1 VKRVAGILEARAVLL
16 GSASGRRESRICHIL
31 LIAEIA
37 MRDSNK
43 KSRYKQPLIYASML
57 LLGIILGAWAVVSGV
72 RSPNTTVI
80 TPVSQVASISPAIA
94 QDSDKSKS
102 ITVPHNYVVD
112 AVNRTG
118 PAVVRI
124 NASRT
129 VASNQQIPEAFLE
142 DPMFRQFFG
151 DQSRNMPKERVERGT
166 GSGFIINKEGDIITN
181 AHVVSGADKVTVI
194 LKDGRQIEGKVIGS
208 DELTDVAVV
217 QVKADNL
224 PVVSLGSSSNLQP
237 GDWAIAI
244 GNPLGL
250 DNTVTSGIV
259 SAIGRNSGQIG
270 VDKRV
275 SFIQT
280 DAAINPGNS
289 GGPLLNQNGEVIG
302 VNTAIIQGAQ
312 GLGFAI
318 PIETAQR
325 IAKQLI
331 QSGKVS
337 RAYLGI
343 QMVTVDAS
351 VKNQVNQDAE
361 FGVKISEDK
370 GVLITRVVDNSPAA
384 KAGAKRGDVITKFD
398 DKEILT
404 ADQVTQLV
412 EDRAVGDK
420 IRMEVKR
427 NGQVV
432 ALSVEAAQ
440 FPQKF
445 PN

>member
-1 VKRVAGILEARAVLL
+1 
-16 GSASGRRESRICHIL
+16 
-31 LIAEIA
+31 
-37 MRDSNK
+37 
-43 KSRYKQPLIYASML
+43 
-57 LLGIILGAWAVVSGV
+57 V
-72 RSPNTTVI
+72 RSPNTTVV
-80 TPVSQVASISPAIA
+80 TPVTQVASISPAIA
-94 QDSDKSKS
+94 QESDKVKS
-102 ITVPHNYVVD
+102 ITVPRNYVVE

-129 VASNQQIPEAFLE
+129 VASNQQIPQEFLE

-151 DQSRNMPKERVERGT
+151 DQLRRMPRERVERGT

-208 DELTDVAVV
+208 DELTDIAVV
-217 QVKADNL
+217 QVKPDNL
-224 PVVSLGSSSNLQP
+224 PTVSLGSSANLQP

-250 DNTVTSGIV
+250 DNTVTAGII

-331 QSGKVS
+331 ANGKVS

-343 QMVTVDAS
+343 QMVTVDPN
-351 VKNQVNQDAE
+351 VKRQVNQDTE
-361 FGVKISEDK
+361 FGIQISEDK
-370 GVLITRVVDNSPAA
+370 GVLITRVVDDSPAA
-384 KAGAKRGDVITKFD
+384 KAGAKRGDVIVRFN

-427 NGQVV
+427 AGQTV
-432 ALSVEAAQ
+432 ALNVETAQ

>member
-1 VKRVAGILEARAVLL
+1 
-16 GSASGRRESRICHIL
+16 
-31 LIAEIA
+31 

-57 LLGIILGAWAVVSGV
+57 LLGVILGAWAVVSGV
-72 RSPNTTVI
+72 RAPYTTAV
-80 TPVSQVASISPAIA
+80 TPLPQVASISTAIA
-94 QDSDKSKS
+94 QDSDKSKA
-102 ITVPHNYVVD
+102 IPVPHNYVVD

-129 VASNQQIPEAFLE
+129 VANSQQIPEAFLD

-151 DQSRNMPKERVERGT
+151 DQLQRMPKERVERGT

-250 DNTVTSGIV
+250 DNTVTAGIV

-343 QMVTVDAS
+343 QMVTVDPN
-351 VKNQVNQDAE
+351 VKNQVNQDTE
-361 FGVKISEDK
+361 FGIKISEDK

-384 KAGAKRGDVITKFD
+384 KAGAKRGDVIVKFN

-412 EDRAVGDK
+412 EDRSVGDK
-420 IRMEVKR
+420 ISMEVKR
-427 NGQVV
+427 NGETV

>member
-1 VKRVAGILEARAVLL
+1 M
-16 GSASGRRESRICHIL
+16 REPDH
-31 LIAEIA
+31 
-37 MRDSNK
+37 

-57 LLGIILGAWAVVSGV
+57 LLGVILGAWAVVSGV
-72 RSPNTTVI
+72 KSPQTTAV
-80 TPVSQVASISPAIA
+80 TALPQVASISPAIA
-94 QDSDKSKS
+94 QDSDKNKS
-102 ITVPHNYVVD
+102 ITVPRNYVVD

-129 VASNQQIPEAFLE
+129 VAAENPQIPDAFLE

-151 DQSRNMPKERVERGT
+151 DQLRRMPKERVERGT

-181 AHVVSGADKVTVI
+181 AHVVSGADKVTVL
-194 LKDGRQIEGKVIGS
+194 LKDGRQIEGKVLGS
-208 DELTDVAVV
+208 DELTDVAVI
-217 QVKADNL
+217 QVKSDNL
-224 PVVSLGSSSNLQP
+224 PTVSLGSSQSLQT

-250 DNTVTSGIV
+250 DNTVTAGII
-259 SAIGRNSGQIG
+259 SAIGRKSGQIG

-331 QSGKVS
+331 ENGKVS
-337 RAYLGI
+337 RAYLGV
-343 QMVTVDAS
+343 QMVTVDAN
-351 VKNQVNQDAE
+351 VKAEVNKDSE
-361 FGVKISEDK
+361 FCSKISDDK
-370 GVLITRVVDNSPAA
+370 GVLITKVVENSPAA
-384 KAGAKRGDVITKFD
+384 KSGAKCGDVIVKFD
-398 DKEILT
+398 NKEILT

-412 EDRAVGDK
+412 EDRSVGDK
-420 IRMEVKR
+420 ITVEVKR

-432 ALSVEAAQ
+432 ALNMEAGQ
-440 FPQKF
+440 FPKNL
-445 PN
+445 PK

>member
-1 VKRVAGILEARAVLL
+1 
-16 GSASGRRESRICHIL
+16 
-31 LIAEIA
+31 
-37 MRDSNK
+37 MRDPNK

-57 LLGIILGAWAVVSGV
+57 LLGVILGAWAVVSGL
-72 RSPNTTVI
+72 RSPSI
-80 TPVSQVASISPAIA
+80 TAVTPLPQVASASTAIA
-94 QDSDKSKS
+94 QNVDREKA
-102 ITVPHNYVVD
+102 IAAPRNYVVE

-129 VASNQQIPEAFLE
+129 VASNPQIPEAFLE

-151 DQSRNMPKERVERGT
+151 DQLRRMPRERVERGT
-166 GSGFIINKEGDIITN
+166 GSGFIINKDGDIITN

-194 LKDGRQIEGKVIGS
+194 LKDGRQIEGKVLGS
-208 DELTDVAVV
+208 DEMTDIAVV
-217 QVKADNL
+217 QAKADNL
-224 PVVSLGSSSNLQP
+224 PTVSLGSSQNLQP

-250 DNTVTSGIV
+250 DNTVTSGII
-259 SAIGRNSGQIG
+259 SAIGRKSGQIG

-312 GLGFAI
+312 GLGFSI

-325 IAKQLI
+325 IAKQI
-331 QSGKVS
+331 IENGKVS
-337 RAYLGI
+337 RAYIGI
-343 QMVTVDAS
+343 QMITLDAR
-351 VKNQVNQDAE
+351 VKSQVNQDPD
-361 FGVKISEDK
+361 FGIQVSEDK
-370 GVLITRVVDNSPAA
+370 GVLVTRVVENSPAA
-384 KAGAKRGDVITKFD
+384 KAGVKRGDVIAKFAGQD
-398 DKEILT
+398 ILT

-412 EDRAVGDK
+412 EDRTVGDK
-420 IRMEVKR
+420 IRMDVKR
-427 NGQVV
+427 NGQT
-432 ALSVEAAQ
+432 LSLEIETAQ

-445 PN
+445 PE

>member
-1 VKRVAGILEARAVLL
+1 
-16 GSASGRRESRICHIL
+16 
-31 LIAEIA
+31 

-57 LLGIILGAWAVVSGV
+57 LLGVILGAWAVVSGV
-72 RSPNTTVI
+72 RSPNTTVV
-80 TPVSQVASISPAIA
+80 TPVTQVASISPVIA
-94 QDSDKSKS
+94 QESDKVKS
-102 ITVPHNYVVD
+102 ITVPRNYVVE

-129 VASNQQIPEAFLE
+129 VASNQQIPQEFLE

-151 DQSRNMPKERVERGT
+151 DQLRRMPRERVERGT

-208 DELTDVAVV
+208 DELTDIAVV
-217 QVKADNL
+217 QVKPDNL
-224 PVVSLGSSSNLQP
+224 PTVSLGSSANLQP

-250 DNTVTSGIV
+250 DNTVTAGII

-331 QSGKVS
+331 ANGKVS

-343 QMVTVDAS
+343 QMVTVDPN
-351 VKNQVNQDAE
+351 VKRQVNQDTE
-361 FGVKISEDK
+361 FGIQISEDK
-370 GVLITRVVDNSPAA
+370 GVLITRVVDDSPAA
-384 KAGAKRGDVITKFD
+384 KAGAKRGDVIVRFN

-427 NGQVV
+427 AGQTV
-432 ALSVEAAQ
+432 ALNVETAQ

>member
-1 VKRVAGILEARAVLL
+1 
-16 GSASGRRESRICHIL
+16 
-31 LIAEIA
+31 

-57 LLGIILGAWAVVSGV
+57 LLGVILGAWAVVSGV
-72 RSPNTTVI
+72 RSPNTTVV
-80 TPVSQVASISPAIA
+80 TPVTQVASISPAIA
-94 QDSDKSKS
+94 QESDKVKS
-102 ITVPHNYVVD
+102 ITVPRNYVVE

-129 VASNQQIPEAFLE
+129 VASNQQIPQEFLE

-151 DQSRNMPKERVERGT
+151 DQLRRMPRERVERGT

-208 DELTDVAVV
+208 DELTDIAVV
-217 QVKADNL
+217 QVKPDNL
-224 PVVSLGSSSNLQP
+224 PTVSLGSSANLQP

-250 DNTVTSGIV
+250 DNTVTAGII

-331 QSGKVS
+331 ANGKVS

-343 QMVTVDAS
+343 QMVTVDPN
-351 VKNQVNQDAE
+351 VKRQVNQDTE
-361 FGVKISEDK
+361 FGIQISEDK
-370 GVLITRVVDNSPAA
+370 GVLITRVVDDSPAA
-384 KAGAKRGDVITKFD
+384 KAGAKRGDVIVRFN

-427 NGQVV
+427 AGQTV
-432 ALSVEAAQ
+432 ALNVETAQ

>member
-1 VKRVAGILEARAVLL
+1 
-16 GSASGRRESRICHIL
+16 
-31 LIAEIA
+31 
-37 MRDSNK
+37 
-43 KSRYKQPLIYASML
+43 
-57 LLGIILGAWAVVSGV
+57 
-72 RSPNTTVI
+72 
-80 TPVSQVASISPAIA
+80 
-94 QDSDKSKS
+94 
-102 ITVPHNYVVD
+102 
-112 AVNRTG
+112 
-118 PAVVRI
+118 
-124 NASRT
+124 
-129 VASNQQIPEAFLE
+129 
-142 DPMFRQFFG
+142 
-151 DQSRNMPKERVERGT
+151 MPKERTERGT

-194 LKDGRQIEGKVIGS
+194 LKDGRQIEGKVLGS
-208 DELTDVAVV
+208 DELTDIAVV
-217 QVKADNL
+217 QVKPDNL
-224 PVVSLGSSSNLQP
+224 PTVSIGSSQNLQP

-250 DNTVTSGIV
+250 DNTVTAGII
-259 SAIGRNSGQIG
+259 SAIGRKSGQIG

-325 IAKQLI
+325 IAKQI
-331 QSGKVS
+331 IEKGTVS

-343 QMVTVDAS
+343 QMVTVDAN
-351 VKNQVNQDAE
+351 VKKQVNQDTE
-361 FGVKISEDK
+361 FGIKISEDK
-370 GVLITRVVDNSPAA
+370 GVLITRVVDDSPAA
-384 KAGAKRGDVITKFD
+384 KAGAKRGDVITKFN

-420 IRMEVKR
+420 INMEVKR
-427 NGQVV
+427 NGQTI
-432 ALSVEAAQ
+432 ALSVETAQ

>member
-1 VKRVAGILEARAVLL
+1 
-16 GSASGRRESRICHIL
+16 
-31 LIAEIA
+31 

-57 LLGIILGAWAVVSGV
+57 LLGVILGAWAVVSGV

-94 QDSDKSKS
+94 QDSDRVKS
-102 ITVPHNYVVD
+102 ISVPRNYVVE

-129 VASNQQIPEAFLE
+129 VASNQQIPQEFMD

-151 DQSRNMPKERVERGT
+151 DQLRRMPKERVERGT

-194 LKDGRQIEGKVIGS
+194 LKDGRQIEGKVLGS
-208 DELTDVAVV
+208 DELTDIAVV
-217 QVKADNL
+217 QVKPDNL
-224 PVVSLGSSSNLQP
+224 PTVSIGSSQNLQP

-250 DNTVTSGIV
+250 DNTVTAGII

-325 IAKQLI
+325 IAKQI
-331 QSGKVS
+331 IASGKVS

-343 QMVTVDAS
+343 QMVTVDAN
-351 VKNQVNQDAE
+351 VKKQVNQDTE
-361 FGVKISEDK
+361 FGIKISEDK
-370 GVLITRVVDNSPAA
+370 GVLITRVVDDSPAA
-384 KAGAKRGDVITKFD
+384 KAGAKRGDVITKFN

-420 IRMEVKR
+420 INMEVKR
-427 NGQVV
+427 NGQTV
-432 ALSVEAAQ
+432 ALSVETAQ

>member
-1 VKRVAGILEARAVLL
+1 M
-16 GSASGRRESRICHIL
+16 REP
-31 LIAEIA
+31 
-37 MRDSNK
+37 NK

-57 LLGIILGAWAVVSGV
+57 LLGVILGAWAVVSGV
-72 RSPNTTVI
+72 RSPNVTAI
-80 TPVSQVASISPAIA
+80 TPLPQVASISPAIA
-94 QDSDKSKS
+94 QDDRNKS
-102 ITVPHNYVVD
+102 IAVPRNYVVD

-129 VASNQQIPEAFLE
+129 VATNPQIPEAFLE

-151 DQSRNMPKERVERGT
+151 DQLQRMPKERVERGT

-208 DELTDVAVV
+208 DELTDIAVV
-217 QVKADNL
+217 QVQSDNL
-224 PVVSLGSSSNLQP
+224 PIVSLGSSQNLQP

-250 DNTVTSGIV
+250 DNTVTAGII
-259 SAIGRNSGQIG
+259 SAIGRKSGQIG

-289 GGPLLNQNGEVIG
+289 GGPLLNQSGEVIG

-312 GLGFAI
+312 GLGFSI

-325 IAKQLI
+325 ISKQLI
-331 QSGKVS
+331 QNGKVS
-337 RAYLGI
+337 RSYLGI
-343 QMVTVDAS
+343 QMITLNPN
-351 VKNQVNQDAE
+351 VKSQVNQDRE
-361 FGVKISEDK
+361 FGIQIAEEK
-370 GVLITRVVDNSPAA
+370 GVLITKVVDSSPAA
-384 KAGAKRGDVITKFD
+384 KAGAKRGDVIIKFD
-398 DKEILT
+398 NQEILS

-412 EDRAVGDK
+412 EDRSVGDK
-420 IRMEVKR
+420 IQMEVRR

-432 ALSVEAAQ
+432 TLNFQTEQ

-445 PN
+445 PE

>member
-1 VKRVAGILEARAVLL
+1 MLL
-16 GSASGRRESRICHIL
+16 V
-31 LIAEIA
+31 AEIA
-37 MRDSNK
+37 MRDPNK
-43 KSRYKQPLIYASML
+43 KSRYKQPLIYVSML
-57 LLGIILGAWAVVSGV
+57 LLGVILGAWAVVSGV
-72 RSPNTTVI
+72 RSPNTTMV
-80 TPVSQVASISPAIA
+80 TPVTQVASVSPAIA
-94 QDSDKSKS
+94 QDSDRVKS
-102 ITVPHNYVVD
+102 ISVPRNYVVD

-129 VASNQQIPEAFLE
+129 VASNQQIPQEFLD

-151 DQSRNMPKERVERGT
+151 DQLRRMPKERVERGT

-194 LKDGRQIEGKVIGS
+194 LKDGRQIEGKVLGS
-208 DELTDVAVV
+208 DELTDIAVI
-217 QVKADNL
+217 QVKPDNL
-224 PVVSLGSSSNLQP
+224 PTVSIGSSQNLQP

-250 DNTVTSGIV
+250 DNTVTAGII

-325 IAKQLI
+325 IAKQI
-331 QSGKVS
+331 IANGRVS

-343 QMVTVDAS
+343 QMVTVDEN
-351 VKNQVNQDAE
+351 VKKQVNQDTE
-361 FGVKISEDK
+361 FGIKISEDK
-370 GVLITRVVDNSPAA
+370 GVLITRVVDDSPAA
-384 KAGAKRGDVITKFD
+384 KAGAKRGDVITKFN

-404 ADQVTQLV
+404 AEQVTQLV
-412 EDRAVGDK
+412 EDRAVGER
-420 IRMEVKR
+420 ISMEVKR
-427 NGQVV
+427 NGQTV
-432 ALSVEAAQ
+432 ALSVETAQ

>member
-1 VKRVAGILEARAVLL
+1 
-16 GSASGRRESRICHIL
+16 
-31 LIAEIA
+31 

-57 LLGIILGAWAVVSGV
+57 LLGVILGAWAVVSGV

-102 ITVPHNYVVD
+102 ITVPRNYVVE

-151 DQSRNMPKERVERGT
+151 DQSRSMPKERVERGT

-181 AHVVSGADKVTVI
+181 AHVVSGADKVIVI

-250 DNTVTSGIV
+250 DNTVTSGII

-351 VKNQVNQDAE
+351 VKKQVNQDTE

-427 NGQVV
+427 DGQAV
-432 ALSVEAAQ
+432 ALNVETAQ

>member
-1 VKRVAGILEARAVLL
+1 
-16 GSASGRRESRICHIL
+16 
-31 LIAEIA
+31 

-57 LLGIILGAWAVVSGV
+57 LLGVILGAWAVVSGV
-72 RSPNTTVI
+72 RSPNTTVV
-80 TPVSQVASISPAIA
+80 TPVTQVASISPAIA
-94 QDSDKSKS
+94 QESDKVKS
-102 ITVPHNYVVD
+102 ITVPRNYVVE

-129 VASNQQIPEAFLE
+129 VASNQQIPQEFLE

-151 DQSRNMPKERVERGT
+151 DQLRRMPRERVERGT

-208 DELTDVAVV
+208 DELTDIAVV
-217 QVKADNL
+217 QVKPDNL
-224 PVVSLGSSSNLQP
+224 PTVSLGSSANLQP

-250 DNTVTSGIV
+250 DNTVTAGII

-331 QSGKVS
+331 ANGKVS

-343 QMVTVDAS
+343 QMVTVDPN
-351 VKNQVNQDAE
+351 VKKQVNQDTE
-361 FGVKISEDK
+361 FGIQISEDK
-370 GVLITRVVDNSPAA
+370 GVLITRVVDDSPAA
-384 KAGAKRGDVITKFD
+384 KAGAKRGDVIVKFN
-398 DKEILT
+398 DKEILS

-427 NGQVV
+427 AGQTV
-432 ALSVEAAQ
+432 ALNVETAQ

>member
-1 VKRVAGILEARAVLL
+1 
-16 GSASGRRESRICHIL
+16 
-31 LIAEIA
+31 

-57 LLGIILGAWAVVSGV
+57 LLGVILGAWAVVSGV
-72 RSPNTTVI
+72 RSPNTTVV
-80 TPVSQVASISPAIA
+80 TPVTQVASISSAIA
-94 QDSDKSKS
+94 QDSDRAKS
-102 ITVPHNYVVD
+102 ISVPRNYVVE

-129 VASNQQIPEAFLE
+129 VAAGNQQIPQEFLD
-142 DPMFRQFFG
+142 DPTFRQFFG
-151 DQSRNMPKERVERGT
+151 DQLRRMPKERVERGT

-194 LKDGRQIEGKVIGS
+194 LKDGRQIEGKVLGS
-208 DELTDVAVV
+208 DELTDIAVI
-217 QVKADNL
+217 QVKPDNL
-224 PVVSLGSSSNLQP
+224 PTVSIGSSQNVQP

-250 DNTVTSGIV
+250 DNTVTAGII

-331 QSGKVS
+331 ANGKVS

-343 QMVTVDAS
+343 QMVTVDPN
-351 VKNQVNQDAE
+351 VKKQINQDAE
-361 FGVKISEDK
+361 FGIKIAEDK
-370 GVLITRVVDNSPAA
+370 GVLITRVVDDSPAA
-384 KAGAKRGDVITKFD
+384 KAGAKRGDVITKFN

-404 ADQVTQLV
+404 AEQVTQLV

-420 IRMEVKR
+420 ISMEVKR
-427 NGQVV
+427 NGQTV
-432 ALSVEAAQ
+432 ALSVETAQ

>member
-1 VKRVAGILEARAVLL
+1 
-16 GSASGRRESRICHIL
+16 
-31 LIAEIA
+31 
-37 MRDSNK
+37 MTDSNK

-57 LLGIILGAWAVVSGV
+57 LLGVILGSWAVVSGV
-72 RSPNTTVI
+72 RSPNTTAI
-80 TPVSQVASISPAIA
+80 TPVSQVASVSPAIA
-94 QDSDKSKS
+94 QDADKNKS
-102 ITVPHNYVVD
+102 VAVPRNYVVD

-129 VASNQQIPEAFLE
+129 VASRQEVPEALLE

-151 DQSRNMPKERVERGT
+151 DQLRRMPKERVERGT

-194 LKDGRQIEGKVIGS
+194 LKDGRQLEGKVIGS

-217 QVKADNL
+217 QVKSDNL
-224 PVVSLGSSSNLQP
+224 PSVSLGSSLNLQP

-250 DNTVTSGIV
+250 DNTVTSGII

-343 QMVTVDAS
+343 QMITINPT
-351 VKNQVNQDAE
+351 VKNQVNQDTDL
-361 FGVKISEDK
+361 GIKISEDK
-370 GVLITRVVDNSPAA
+370 GVLITKVVDNSPAA
-384 KAGAKRGDVITKFD
+384 KAGVKLGDVITKFD

-432 ALSVEAAQ
+432 ALNVEAAQ

>member
-1 VKRVAGILEARAVLL
+1 
-16 GSASGRRESRICHIL
+16 
-31 LIAEIA
+31 

-57 LLGIILGAWAVVSGV
+57 LLGVILGAWAVVSGV
-72 RSPNTTVI
+72 RSPNTTVV
-80 TPVSQVASISPAIA
+80 TPVTQVASISPAIA
-94 QDSDKSKS
+94 QESDKVKS
-102 ITVPHNYVVD
+102 ITVPRNYVVE

-129 VASNQQIPEAFLE
+129 VASNQQIPQEFLE

-151 DQSRNMPKERVERGT
+151 DQLRRMPRERVERGT

-208 DELTDVAVV
+208 DELTDIAVV
-217 QVKADNL
+217 QVKPDNL
-224 PVVSLGSSSNLQP
+224 PTVSLGSSANLQP

-250 DNTVTSGIV
+250 DNTVTAGII

-331 QSGKVS
+331 ANGKVS

-343 QMVTVDAS
+343 QMVTVDPN
-351 VKNQVNQDAE
+351 VKRQVNQDTE
-361 FGVKISEDK
+361 FGIQISEDK
-370 GVLITRVVDNSPAA
+370 GVLITRVVDDSPAA
-384 KAGAKRGDVITKFD
+384 KAGAKRGDVIVRFN

-427 NGQVV
+427 AGQTV
-432 ALSVEAAQ
+432 ALNVETAQ
-440 FPQKF
+440 FPQQF
-445 PN
+445 PNYPQFW

>member
-1 VKRVAGILEARAVLL
+1 
-16 GSASGRRESRICHIL
+16 
-31 LIAEIA
+31 
-37 MRDSNK
+37 
-43 KSRYKQPLIYASML
+43 ML
-57 LLGIILGAWAVVSGV
+57 LLGVILGAWAVVSGV
-72 RSPNTTVI
+72 RSPNMTTV
-80 TPVSQVASISPAIA
+80 TPLPQVASISPVIA
-94 QDSDKSKS
+94 QNSDRTDREKS
-102 ITVPHNYVVD
+102 IAVPHNYVVD

-129 VASNQQIPEAFLE
+129 VANNQQIPEVFLE

-151 DQSRNMPKERVERGT
+151 EQLRRMPKERVERGT
-166 GSGFIINKEGDIITN
+166 GSGFIINKDGDIITN

-194 LKDGRQIEGKVIGS
+194 LKDGRQIEGKVLGS
-208 DELTDVAVV
+208 DELTDIAVV
-217 QVKADNL
+217 QVKSDNL
-224 PVVSLGSSSNLQP
+224 PTVSIGSSQNLQP

-250 DNTVTSGIV
+250 DNTVTSGII

-312 GLGFAI
+312 GLGFSI

-331 QSGKVS
+331 ESGKVS
-337 RAYLGI
+337 RAYVGI
-343 QMVTVDAS
+343 QMVTLNPNIKQQANEDPNLGIRVT
-351 VKNQVNQDAE
+351 
-361 FGVKISEDK
+361 EDK
-370 GVLITRVVDNSPAA
+370 GVLITRVVTDAPAA
-384 KAGAKRGDVITKFD
+384 KAGLRRGDVITKFD
-398 DKEILT
+398 NQEI
-404 ADQVTQLV
+404 ASAEQVTQLV
-412 EDRAVGDK
+412 EARKVGDR
-420 IRMEVKR
+420 IPVEVKR
-427 NGQVV
+427 DGQMIS
-432 ALSVEAAQ
+432 LNIEAAQ
-440 FPQKF
+440 FPQRF
-445 PN
+445 PE

>member
-1 VKRVAGILEARAVLL
+1 
-16 GSASGRRESRICHIL
+16 
-31 LIAEIA
+31 

-57 LLGIILGAWAVVSGV
+57 LLGVILGAWAVVSGV
-72 RSPNTTVI
+72 RSPNTTVV
-80 TPVSQVASISPAIA
+80 TPVTQVATISPAIA
-94 QDSDKSKS
+94 QDSDRVKS
-102 ITVPHNYVVD
+102 ITVPRNYVVE

-129 VASNQQIPEAFLE
+129 VASNQQIPQEFLE

-151 DQSRNMPKERVERGT
+151 DQLRRMPKERTERGT

-194 LKDGRQIEGKVIGS
+194 LKDGRQIEGKVLGS
-208 DELTDVAVV
+208 DELTDIAVV
-217 QVKADNL
+217 QVKPDNL
-224 PVVSLGSSSNLQP
+224 PTVSIGSSQNLQP

-250 DNTVTSGIV
+250 DNTVTAGII
-259 SAIGRNSGQIG
+259 SAICRKSGQIG

-325 IAKQLI
+325 IAKQI
-331 QSGKVS
+331 IEKGTVS

-343 QMVTVDAS
+343 QMVTVDAN
-351 VKNQVNQDAE
+351 VKKQVNQDTE
-361 FGVKISEDK
+361 FGIKISEDK
-370 GVLITRVVDNSPAA
+370 GVLITRVVDDSPAA
-384 KAGAKRGDVITKFD
+384 KAGAKRGDVITKFN

-420 IRMEVKR
+420 INMEVKR
-427 NGQVV
+427 NGQTI
-432 ALSVEAAQ
+432 ALSVETAQ

>member
-1 VKRVAGILEARAVLL
+1 
-16 GSASGRRESRICHIL
+16 
-31 LIAEIA
+31 

-57 LLGIILGAWAVVSGV
+57 LLGVILGAWAVVSGV
-72 RSPNTTVI
+72 RSPNTTAI
-80 TPVSQVASISPAIA
+80 TPLPQVASISPAIA
-94 QDSDKSKS
+94 QDSDKAKS
-102 ITVPHNYVVD
+102 ISVPRNYVVD

-129 VASNQQIPEAFLE
+129 VANNQQIPDAFLE

-151 DQSRNMPKERVERGT
+151 DQLQRMPKERVERGT

-208 DELTDVAVV
+208 DELTDVAVI
-217 QVKADNL
+217 QVKSDNL
-224 PVVSLGSSSNLQP
+224 PTVSIGSSASLQP

-250 DNTVTSGIV
+250 DNTVTAGII
-259 SAIGRNSGQIG
+259 SAIGRKSGQIG

-343 QMVTVDAS
+343 QMVTVDPN
-351 VKNQVNQDAE
+351 VKKQVNQDSDL
-361 FGVKISEDK
+361 GIKIAEDK
-370 GVLITRVVDNSPAA
+370 GVLITRVVDDSPAA
-384 KAGAKRGDVITKFD
+384 KAGAKRGDVIIKFD
-398 DKEILT
+398 NQDILT

-427 NGQVV
+427 NGQTV
-432 ALSVEAAQ
+432 ALNVETAQ

>member
-1 VKRVAGILEARAVLL
+1 
-16 GSASGRRESRICHIL
+16 
-31 LIAEIA
+31 

-57 LLGIILGAWAVVSGV
+57 LLGVILGAWAVVSGV
-72 RSPNTTVI
+72 RSPNTTVV
-80 TPVSQVASISPAIA
+80 TPVTQVASISPAIA
-94 QDSDKSKS
+94 QESDRVKS
-102 ITVPHNYVVD
+102 ITVPRNYVVE

-129 VASNQQIPEAFLE
+129 VASNQQIPQEFLE

-151 DQSRNMPKERVERGT
+151 DQLRRMPKERVERGT

-194 LKDGRQIEGKVIGS
+194 LKDGRQIEGKVLGS
-208 DELTDVAVV
+208 DELTDIAVV
-217 QVKADNL
+217 QVKPDNL
-224 PVVSLGSSSNLQP
+224 PTVSIGSSANLQP

-250 DNTVTSGIV
+250 DNTVTAGII

-331 QSGKVS
+331 ENGKVS

-343 QMVTVDAS
+343 QMVTVDPN
-351 VKNQVNQDAE
+351 VKKQVNQDTE
-361 FGVKISEDK
+361 FGIQISEDK
-370 GVLITRVVDNSPAA
+370 GVLITRVVDDSPAA
-384 KAGAKRGDVITKFD
+384 KAGAKRGDVIVKFN
-398 DKEILT
+398 DKEILS

-427 NGQVV
+427 SGQTV
-432 ALSVEAAQ
+432 ALNVETAQ

>member
-1 VKRVAGILEARAVLL
+1 M
-16 GSASGRRESRICHIL
+16 REP
-31 LIAEIA
+31 
-37 MRDSNK
+37 DK

-57 LLGIILGAWAVVSGV
+57 LLGVILGAWAVVSGV
-72 RSPNTTVI
+72 RSPQTTAV
-80 TPVSQVASISPAIA
+80 TSLPQVTSISPAIA
-94 QDSDKSKS
+94 QDVDKNKS
-102 ITVPHNYVVD
+102 VAVPRNYVVD

-129 VASNQQIPEAFLE
+129 VTAENPQIPDAFLE

-151 DQSRNMPKERVERGT
+151 DQLRRMPKDRIERGT

-194 LKDGRQIEGKVIGS
+194 LKDGRQLDGKVLGS
-208 DELTDVAVV
+208 DELTDVAVI
-217 QVKADNL
+217 QVKSDNL
-224 PVVSLGSSSNLQP
+224 PTVSLGSSQSMQT

-250 DNTVTSGIV
+250 DNTVTAGII
-259 SAIGRNSGQIG
+259 SAIGRKSGQIG

-331 QSGKVS
+331 ENGKVS
-337 RAYLGI
+337 RAYLGV
-343 QMVTVDAS
+343 QMVTIDPS
-351 VKNQVNQDAE
+351 VKSEVNKDPD
-361 FGVKISEDK
+361 FGVKITDDK
-370 GVLITRVVDNSPAA
+370 GVLITKVVEGSPAA
-384 KAGAKRGDVITKFD
+384 KAGAKLGDVIVKFD
-398 DKEILT
+398 NKEILS
-404 ADQVTQLV
+404 AEQVIQLV
-412 EDRAVGDK
+412 EDRSVGDK
-420 IRMEVKR
+420 IVLEVKR
-427 NGQVV
+427 NGQTI
-432 ALSVEAAQ
+432 ALNMETSQ
-440 FPQKF
+440 FPKKTS
-445 PN
+445 N

>member
-1 VKRVAGILEARAVLL
+1 
-16 GSASGRRESRICHIL
+16 
-31 LIAEIA
+31 

-57 LLGIILGAWAVVSGV
+57 LLGVVLGAWAVVSGV
-72 RSPNTTVI
+72 RSPNTTVV
-80 TPVSQVASISPAIA
+80 TPVTQVATISPAIA
-94 QDSDKSKS
+94 QDSDRVKS
-102 ITVPHNYVVD
+102 ITVPRNYVVE

-129 VASNQQIPEAFLE
+129 VASNQHIPQEFLE

-151 DQSRNMPKERVERGT
+151 DQLRRMPKERTERGT

-194 LKDGRQIEGKVIGS
+194 LKDGRQIEGKVLGS
-208 DELTDVAVV
+208 DELTDIAVV
-217 QVKADNL
+217 QVKPDNL
-224 PVVSLGSSSNLQP
+224 PTVSIGSSQNLQP

-250 DNTVTSGIV
+250 DNTVTAGII
-259 SAIGRNSGQIG
+259 SAIGRKSGQIG

-325 IAKQLI
+325 IAKQI
-331 QSGKVS
+331 IEKGTVS

-343 QMVTVDAS
+343 QMVTVDAN
-351 VKNQVNQDAE
+351 VKKQVNQDTE
-361 FGVKISEDK
+361 FGIKISEDK
-370 GVLITRVVDNSPAA
+370 GVLITRVVDDSPAA
-384 KAGAKRGDVITKFD
+384 KAGAKRGDVITKFN

-420 IRMEVKR
+420 INMEVKR
-427 NGQVV
+427 NGQTI
-432 ALSVEAAQ
+432 ALSVETAQ

>member
-1 VKRVAGILEARAVLL
+1 
-16 GSASGRRESRICHIL
+16 
-31 LIAEIA
+31 

-57 LLGIILGAWAVVSGV
+57 LLGVILGAWAVVSGV
-72 RSPNTTVI
+72 RSPNTTVV
-80 TPVSQVASISPAIA
+80 TPVTQVASISPAIA
-94 QDSDKSKS
+94 QESDRVKS
-102 ITVPHNYVVD
+102 ITVPRNYVVE

-129 VASNQQIPEAFLE
+129 VASNQQIPQEFLE

-151 DQSRNMPKERVERGT
+151 DQLRRMPRERVERGT

-208 DELTDVAVV
+208 DELTDIAVV
-217 QVKADNL
+217 QVKPDNL
-224 PVVSLGSSSNLQP
+224 PTVSLGSSANLQP

-250 DNTVTSGIV
+250 DNTVTAGII

-331 QSGKVS
+331 ANGKVS

-343 QMVTVDAS
+343 QMVTVDPN
-351 VKNQVNQDAE
+351 VKRQVNQDTE
-361 FGVKISEDK
+361 FGIQISEDK
-370 GVLITRVVDNSPAA
+370 GVLITRVVDDSPAA
-384 KAGAKRGDVITKFD
+384 KAGAKRGDVIVRFN

-427 NGQVV
+427 AGQTV
-432 ALSVEAAQ
+432 ALNVETAQ

>member
-1 VKRVAGILEARAVLL
+1 
-16 GSASGRRESRICHIL
+16 
-31 LIAEIA
+31 
-37 MRDSNK
+37 MRDSDK

-57 LLGIILGAWAVVSGV
+57 LLGVILGAWAVVSGV
-72 RSPNTTVI
+72 RSPNVTAV
-80 TPVSQVASISPAIA
+80 TPLPQVASISPAIA
-94 QDSDKSKS
+94 QDSDKNKS
-102 ITVPHNYVVD
+102 IAVPRNYVVD

-129 VASNQQIPEAFLE
+129 VATGGQQIPEAFLE

-151 DQSRNMPKERVERGT
+151 DQLRRMPKERVERGT

-181 AHVVSGADKVTVI
+181 AHVVSGADKVTVV
-194 LKDGRQIEGKVIGS
+194 LKDGRKIEGKVLGS
-208 DELTDVAVV
+208 DELTDIAVI
-217 QVKADNL
+217 QVKPDNL
-224 PVVSLGSSSNLQP
+224 PVVSLGSSQNIQP

-250 DNTVTSGIV
+250 DNTVTAGII
-259 SAIGRNSGQIG
+259 SAIGRKSGQIG

-343 QMVTVDAS
+343 QMVTVDPS
-351 VKNQVNQDAE
+351 VKTQVNQDPE
-361 FGVKISEDK
+361 FGVKITEDK
-370 GVLITRVVDNSPAA
+370 GVLITRVVEDSPAA
-384 KAGAKRGDVITKFD
+384 KAGAKRGDVIVKFED
-398 DKEILT
+398 QEILT

-412 EDRAVGDK
+412 EDRSVGDK
-420 IRMEVKR
+420 IRVEVKR
-427 NGQVV
+427 SGQVV
-432 ALSVEAAQ
+432 ALNVEAAQ
-440 FPQKF
+440 FPKKF
-445 PN
+445 PE

>member
-1 VKRVAGILEARAVLL
+1 
-16 GSASGRRESRICHIL
+16 
-31 LIAEIA
+31 

-57 LLGIILGAWAVVSGV
+57 LLGVILGAWAVVSGV
-72 RSPNTTVI
+72 RSPNTTVV
-80 TPVSQVASISPAIA
+80 TPVTQVATISPAIA
-94 QDSDKSKS
+94 QDSDRVKS
-102 ITVPHNYVVD
+102 ITVPRNYVVE

-129 VASNQQIPEAFLE
+129 VASNQQIPQEFLE

-151 DQSRNMPKERVERGT
+151 DQLRRMPKERTERGT

-194 LKDGRQIEGKVIGS
+194 LKDGRQIEGKVLGS
-208 DELTDVAVV
+208 DELTDIAVV
-217 QVKADNL
+217 QVKPDNL
-224 PVVSLGSSSNLQP
+224 PTVSIGSSQNLQP

-250 DNTVTSGIV
+250 DNTVTAGII
-259 SAIGRNSGQIG
+259 SAIGRKSGQIG

-325 IAKQLI
+325 IAKQI
-331 QSGKVS
+331 IEKGTVS

-343 QMVTVDAS
+343 QMVTVDAN
-351 VKNQVNQDAE
+351 VKKQVNQDTE
-361 FGVKISEDK
+361 FGIKISEDK
-370 GVLITRVVDNSPAA
+370 GVLITRVVDDSPAA
-384 KAGAKRGDVITKFD
+384 KAGAKRGDVITKFN

-420 IRMEVKR
+420 INMEVKR
-427 NGQVV
+427 NGQTIRR
-432 ALSVEAAQ
+432 
-440 FPQKF
+440 KKTKKTKK
-445 PN
+445 

>member
-1 VKRVAGILEARAVLL
+1 M
-16 GSASGRRESRICHIL
+16 REPDH
-31 LIAEIA
+31 
-37 MRDSNK
+37 

-57 LLGIILGAWAVVSGV
+57 LLGVILGAWAVVSGV
-72 RSPNTTVI
+72 RSPNTTAV
-80 TPVSQVASISPAIA
+80 TSLPQVASISPVIA
-94 QDSDKSKS
+94 QESDKTKS
-102 ITVPHNYVVD
+102 ISVPRNYVVD

-129 VASNQQIPEAFLE
+129 VATENPQIPEAFLE

-151 DQSRNMPKERVERGT
+151 DQLRRMPKDRVERGT
-166 GSGFIINKEGDIITN
+166 GSGFIINKDGDIITN

-194 LKDGRQIEGKVIGS
+194 LKDGRQIEGKVLGS
-208 DELTDVAVV
+208 DELTDVAVI

-224 PVVSLGSSSNLQP
+224 PTVSLGSSQSLQT

-250 DNTVTSGIV
+250 DNTVTAGII
-259 SAIGRNSGQIG
+259 SAIGRKSGQIG

-331 QSGKVS
+331 ENGKVS
-337 RAYLGI
+337 RAYLGV
-343 QMVTVDAS
+343 QMVTIDAN
-351 VKNQVNQDAE
+351 VKAEVNKDTD
-361 FGVKISEDK
+361 FCSKISDDK
-370 GVLITRVVDNSPAA
+370 GVLITKVVENSPAA
-384 KAGAKRGDVITKFD
+384 KSGAKCGDVIVKFD
-398 DKEILT
+398 NKEILT

-412 EDRAVGDK
+412 EDRSVGDK
-420 IRMEVKR
+420 IIVEVKR

-432 ALSVEAAQ
+432 ALNMEAGQ
-440 FPQKF
+440 FPKKL

>member
-1 VKRVAGILEARAVLL
+1 V
-16 GSASGRRESRICHIL
+16 
-31 LIAEIA
+31 
-37 MRDSNK
+37 RDSNK

-57 LLGIILGAWAVVSGV
+57 LLGVVLGAWAVVSGV
-72 RSPNTTVI
+72 RSPNTTVV
-80 TPVSQVASISPAIA
+80 TPVTQVATISPAIA
-94 QDSDKSKS
+94 QDSDRVKS
-102 ITVPHNYVVD
+102 ITVPRNYVVE

-129 VASNQQIPEAFLE
+129 VASNQQIPQEFLE

-151 DQSRNMPKERVERGT
+151 DQLRRMPKERTERGT

-194 LKDGRQIEGKVIGS
+194 LKDGRQIEGKVLGS
-208 DELTDVAVV
+208 DELTDIAVV
-217 QVKADNL
+217 QVKPDNL
-224 PVVSLGSSSNLQP
+224 PTVSIGSSQNLQP

-250 DNTVTSGIV
+250 DNTVTAGII
-259 SAIGRNSGQIG
+259 SAIGRKSGQIG

-325 IAKQLI
+325 IAKQI
-331 QSGKVS
+331 IEKGTVS

-343 QMVTVDAS
+343 QMVTVDAN
-351 VKNQVNQDAE
+351 VKKQVNQDTE
-361 FGVKISEDK
+361 FGIKISEDK
-370 GVLITRVVDNSPAA
+370 GVLITRVVDDSPAA
-384 KAGAKRGDVITKFD
+384 KAGAKRGDVITKFN

-420 IRMEVKR
+420 INMEVKR
-427 NGQVV
+427 NGQTI
-432 ALSVEAAQ
+432 ALSVETAQ

>member
-1 VKRVAGILEARAVLL
+1 
-16 GSASGRRESRICHIL
+16 
-31 LIAEIA
+31 

-57 LLGIILGAWAVVSGV
+57 LLGVILGAWAVVSGV
-72 RSPNTTVI
+72 RSPNTTVV
-80 TPVSQVASISPAIA
+80 TPVTQVASISPAIA
-94 QDSDKSKS
+94 QDSDKGKS
-102 ITVPHNYVVD
+102 IAVPRNYVVE

-129 VASNQQIPEAFLE
+129 VASNQQIPQEFLD
-142 DPMFRQFFG
+142 DPTFRQFFG
-151 DQSRNMPKERVERGT
+151 DQLRRMPKERVERGT

-194 LKDGRQIEGKVIGS
+194 LKDGRQIEGKVLGS
-208 DELTDVAVV
+208 DELTDIAVV
-217 QVKADNL
+217 QVKSDNL
-224 PVVSLGSSSNLQP
+224 PTVSLGSSQNLQP

-250 DNTVTSGIV
+250 DNTVTAGII

-289 GGPLLNQNGEVIG
+289 GGPLLNQNGDVIG

-325 IAKQLI
+325 IAKQI
-331 QSGKVS
+331 IANGKVS

-343 QMVTVDAS
+343 QMVTVDAN
-351 VKNQVNQDAE
+351 VKKQINQDTE
-361 FGVKISEDK
+361 FGLKISEDK
-370 GVLITRVVDNSPAA
+370 GVLITRVVDDSPAS
-384 KAGAKRGDVITKFD
+384 KAGAKRGDVITKFN

-420 IRMEVKR
+420 INMEVKR
-427 NGQVV
+427 NGQTV
-432 ALSVEAAQ
+432 ALSVETAQ